1 MNRRQII
8 ACSIAALLPA
18 ALGTTSE
25 AATESNGAVEEA
37 SYVEIGG
44 TEQWLHIRGDDPR
57 NPILLILHGGPG
69 STWDPFMDLFRNWEQ
84 HFTMAYWSQRGAGK
98 SYRRSGPTIAATMT
112 IDRMIEDAIEM
123 AQYLTR
129 RLDKRRVI
137 VLAHSWG
144 TVLGTMAVQRR
155 PDLFVAYVG
164 TGQLVNAVQG
174 ERAGR
179 EETLRRA
186 RVANRQDAVAALEA
200 LGEPPYDDINKM
212 IAERKWADVFDT
224 PSDAQFN
231 QHWRNPAY
239 FTDEDNAERT
249 RAWLFSNLIMW
260 GDKRQD
266 GPIMKVD
273 FAKSAVRFSVPIFFI
288 QGGEDH
294 ITQTKLVAAYER
306 KIVAPQKALIVLP
319 DGGHNVVITM
329 PDKFLAAM
337 NQVLGGLV
345 PAR

>member
-1 MNRRQII
+1 MDRRQII
-8 ACSIAALLPA
+8 ARSITALFPA
-18 ALGTTSE
+18 AWGAASE
-25 AATESNGAVEEA
+25 AATESNGAVEEE

-44 TEQWLHIRGDDPR
+44 TEQWLHLRGHDRR

-69 STWDPFMDLFRNWEQ
+69 STWDPFMDLFRDWERR
-84 HFTMAYWSQRGAGK
+84 FTMAYWSQRGAGK

-112 IDRMIEDAIEM
+112 IDRMVEDAIEM

-144 TVLGTMAVQRR
+144 TVLGTIAVQRR
-155 PDLFVAYVG
+155 PDLFLAYVG
-164 TGQLVNAVQG
+164 TGQVVNSVRG
-174 ERAGR
+174 ESAGR

-186 RVANRQDAVAALEA
+186 HVANRQDAVAALEA

-239 FTDEDNAERT
+239 FTAEDNAERT

-266 GPIMKVD
+266 GPIMRVD
-273 FAKSAVRFSVPIFFI
+273 FAKSAVRFFVPMFFI

-294 ITQTKLVAAYER
+294 ITPTKLVAAYER
-306 KIVAPQKALIVLP
+306 DIVAPQKALIVLP
-319 DGGHNVVITM
+319 EGGHNAVITM

>member
-8 ACSIAALLPA
+8 ARSIATLLPA
-18 ALGTTSE
+18 AWG
-25 AATESNGAVEEA
+25 AAAEPNGAAVDEA

-44 TEQWLHIRGDDPR
+44 TEQWLQIRGRDRR

-69 STWDPFMDLFRNWEQ
+69 STWDPFMDLFGDWEQ
-84 HFTMAYWSQRGAGK
+84 RFTMAYWSQRGAGK
-98 SYRRSGPTIAATMT
+98 SYRRSGPTIGATMT
-112 IDRMIEDAIEM
+112 IDRMVDDAIEM

-129 RLDKRRVI
+129 RLSQRRVV

-155 PDLFVAYVG
+155 PDLFAAYVG
-164 TGQLVNAVQG
+164 TGQLVSAVQG

-186 RVANRQDAVAALEA
+186 RAANRQDAVAALEA

-231 QHWRNPAY
+231 QHWRSPAY
-239 FTDEDNAERT
+239 FTAEDNAERG
-249 RAWLFSNLIMW
+249 RAWLFSNLIAW
-260 GDKRQD
+260 GGKRQD
-266 GPIMKVD
+266 GPIMTVD
-273 FAKSAVRFSVPIFFI
+273 FTKSAVRFSVPMFFI

-294 ITQTKLVAAYER
+294 ITPTKLVAAYER
-306 KIVAPQKALIVLP
+306 EIVAPRKALVVLP
-319 DGGHNVVITM
+319 DGGHNAVLTM
-329 PDKFLAAM
+329 PDKFLVAM
-337 NQVLGGLV
+337 NQVLSGLA

>member
-8 ACSIAALLPA
+8 VRSIATLLPA
-18 ALGTTSE
+18 ALGAGSE
-25 AATESNGAVEEA
+25 VAAEPNGGIDEA

-44 TEQWLHIRGDDPR
+44 TEQWLHIRGHDRR
-57 NPILLILHGGPG
+57 NPVLLILHGGPG
-69 STWDPFMDLFRNWEQ
+69 STWDPFMDLFRDWEQ
-84 HFTMAYWSQRGAGK
+84 RFTMAYWSQRGAGK

-112 IDRMIEDAIEM
+112 IDRMVEDSIDI

-129 RLDKRRVI
+129 LLDKRRVI

-155 PDLFVAYVG
+155 PDLFAAYVG
-164 TGQLVNAVQG
+164 TGQLVNAVQA

-186 RVANRQDAVAALEA
+186 RVANRQDAVAALEG

-239 FTDEDNAERT
+239 FTAEDNAERG

-273 FAKSAVRFSVPIFFI
+273 FAKSAMRFSVPMFFI
-288 QGGEDH
+288 QGSEDH
-294 ITQTKLVAAYER
+294 ITPTKLVAAYER
-306 KIVAPQKALIVLP
+306 EIVAPQKALIVLP
-319 DGGHNVVITM
+319 EGGHNAVFTM
-329 PDKFLAAM
+329 PDNFLAAM

-345 PAR
+345 PAH